1 MKFLKITLGLDGTS
15 LVYPDRYQEEI
26 GNFSVD
32 HLYAGNDLVLVIP
45 EDKFVST
52 MVREGV
58 AEITEEEAKAIS
70 EANETRTEVIVND
83 ATLRRLEIK
92 SRIGTALTAAEKK
105 MIDPA
110 VDGGAIETTKILSD
124 RIDALKK

>member
-1 MKFLKITLGLDGTS
+1 
-15 LVYPDRYQEEI
+15 
-26 GNFSVD
+26 
-32 HLYAGNDLVLVIP
+32 
-45 EDKFVST
+45 

-70 EANETRTEVIVND
+70 EANETRTEVVAND

-92 SRIGTALTAAEKK
+92 SRTGVAFTAAEKK
-105 MIDPA
+105 MLDPA
-110 VDGGAIETTKILSD
+110 VEGGAIETTKILAD